1 MEEQCALVAEL
12 ELEFFSSNWLE
23 QNVVFD
29 NGITEGERW
38 MTLNTRMFS
47 FHLSSFWNML
57 ICRPWLLLCVIT
69 SIEDFANGSECMEK
83 VPLSTYEPITLFRF
97 DLTNMLLQFRF
108 HGLNLINLINL

>member
-12 ELEFFSSNWLE
+12 ELEFFSSNWLALQINGITKSLSAE

-47 FHLSSFWNML
+47 FHLSSYFGT
-57 ICRPWLLLCVIT
+57 C
-69 SIEDFANGSECMEK
+69 
-83 VPLSTYEPITLFRF
+83 
-97 DLTNMLLQFRF
+97 
-108 HGLNLINLINL
+108 

>member
-12 ELEFFSSNWLE
+12 ELEIFSSNWLE

-47 FHLSSFWNML
+47 FHLSSYFGT
-57 ICRPWLLLCVIT
+57 C
-69 SIEDFANGSECMEK
+69 
-83 VPLSTYEPITLFRF
+83 
-97 DLTNMLLQFRF
+97 
-108 HGLNLINLINL
+108 